1 MTRSKTL
8 HCVFERDKGMREVDV
23 NEIIK
28 NIKEMCIEANHFL
41 SKDMKEVYDA
51 AAVEEESPLG
61 RQILGQ
67 LQENLQIAGE
77 DMIPIC
83 QDTGL
88 TVVFMEIGQEV
99 HFVGGDLYEAVN
111 VGIADGYVGGYLRK
125 SSVDDPLFVRKN
137 TGDNTPAIIH
147 TTIVPGEQVK
157 ITVSPK
163 GCGSENMGA
172 LKMLKP
178 ADGVEGVIK
187 FVVDTVRSAGP
198 NPCPPVTVGVG
209 IGGNMEKAAL
219 LAKYSLTRKVG
230 EHNPNPQYAELE
242 KELLKRVNMT
252 GVGPSGLGGSTTAVA
267 VNIEYAPT
275 HIGGLP
281 IAVNLNCHAA
291 RRAEMVL

>member
-1 MTRSKTL
+1 
-8 HCVFERDKGMREVDV
+8 MREINVSEV
-23 NEIIK
+23 T
-28 NIKEMCIEANHFL
+28 AVV
-41 SKDMKEVYDA
+41 SKLCKDSCYYLPEELLAKLKASIDT
-51 AAVEEESPLG
+51 EESPLG
-61 RQILGQ
+61 KEILTTIV
-67 LQENLQIAGE
+67 ENAELAKRK
-77 DMIPIC
+77 DVPIC

-88 TVVFMEIGQEV
+88 TVVFMDIGQDV
-99 HFVGGDLYEAVN
+99 HFVGGDLYSAIHAGV
-111 VGIADGYVGGYLRK
+111 ADGYVNGYLRK
-125 SSVDDPLFVRKN
+125 SSVDDPLFIRKN
-137 TGDNTPAIIH
+137 TNDNTPAIIH
-147 TTIVPGEQVK
+147 THIVPCDKVK

-219 LAKYSLTRKVG
+219 LAKYSLSRKVG

-242 KELLKRVNMT
+242 KKLLELVNKT

-275 HIGGLP
+275 HIGGMP
-281 IAVNLNCHAA
+281 VAVNLNCHAA
-291 RRAEMVL
+291 RRAEAEI

>member
-1 MTRSKTL
+1 
-8 HCVFERDKGMREVDV
+8 MREINVSEV
-23 NEIIK
+23 TK
-28 NIKEMCIEANHFL
+28 TV
-41 SKDMKEVYDA
+41 SKLCMDSCYYLPEELLAKFKSAV
-51 AAVEEESPLG
+51 VEEESPLG
-61 RQILGQ
+61 REILGTII
-67 LQENLQIAGE
+67 ENAELAKRKAV
-77 DMIPIC
+77 PIC

-88 TVVFMEIGQEV
+88 TVVFMEIGQDV
-99 HFVGGDLYEAVN
+99 HFVGGDLYTAIHAGV
-111 VGIADGYVGGYLRK
+111 ADGYVNGYLRK

-137 TGDNTPAIIH
+137 TNDNTPAIIH
-147 TTIVPGEQVK
+147 TTIVPGDKVK
-157 ITVSPK
+157 VIVCPK

-172 LKMLKP
+172 MKMLKP

-230 EHNPNPQYAELE
+230 EHNANPQYAELE
-242 KELLKRVNMT
+242 EKLLELVNKT

-281 IAVNLNCHAA
+281 VAVNLNCHAA
-291 RRAEMVL
+291 RRAEAEI

>member
-1 MTRSKTL
+1 
-8 HCVFERDKGMREVDV
+8 MREIKVQ
-23 NEIIK
+23 EIT
-28 NIKEMCIEANHFL
+28 
-41 SKDMKEVYDA
+41 
-51 AAVEEESPLG
+51 AAVSKLCKDSCYYLPEELLEKLKASIATEESPLG
-61 RQILGQ
+61 QEILTTIV
-67 LQENLQIAGE
+67 ENAELAKAK
-77 DMIPIC
+77 DVPIC

-99 HFVGGDLYEAVN
+99 HFVGGDLYEA
-111 VGIADGYVGGYLRK
+111 
-125 SSVDDPLFVRKN
+125 VDDPLFVRKN

>member
-1 MTRSKTL
+1 
-8 HCVFERDKGMREVDV
+8 MREINVSEV
-23 NEIIK
+23 TK
-28 NIKEMCIEANHFL
+28 TV
-41 SKDMKEVYDA
+41 SKLCMDSCYYLPEELFAKFKS
-51 AAVEEESPLG
+51 AVAEEESPLG
-61 RQILGQ
+61 REILGTII
-67 LQENLQIAGE
+67 ENAELAKRKAV
-77 DMIPIC
+77 PIC

-88 TVVFMEIGQEV
+88 TVVFMEIGQDV
-99 HFVGGDLYEAVN
+99 HFVGGDLYTAIHAGV
-111 VGIADGYVGGYLRK
+111 ADGYVNGYLRK

-137 TGDNTPAIIH
+137 TNDNTPAIIH
-147 TTIVPGEQVK
+147 TTIVPGDKVK
-157 ITVSPK
+157 VIVCPK

-172 LKMLKP
+172 MKMLKP

-230 EHNPNPQYAELE
+230 EHNANPRYAELE
-242 KELLKRVNMT
+242 EKLLELVNKT

-281 IAVNLNCHAA
+281 VAVNLNCHAA
-291 RRAEMVL
+291 RRAEAEI

>member
-1 MTRSKTL
+1 
-8 HCVFERDKGMREVDV
+8 MREINVSEV
-23 NEIIK
+23 TK
-28 NIKEMCIEANHFL
+28 TV
-41 SKDMKEVYDA
+41 SKLCMDSCYYLPEELLAKFKS
-51 AAVEEESPLG
+51 AVAEEESPLG
-61 RQILGQ
+61 REILGTII
-67 LQENLQIAGE
+67 ENAELAKRKAV
-77 DMIPIC
+77 PIC

-88 TVVFMEIGQEV
+88 TVVFMEIGQDV
-99 HFVGGDLYEAVN
+99 HFVGGDLYTAIHAGV
-111 VGIADGYVGGYLRK
+111 ADGYVNGYLRK

-137 TGDNTPAIIH
+137 TNDNTPAIIH
-147 TTIVPGEQVK
+147 TTIVPGDKVK
-157 ITVSPK
+157 VIVCPK

-172 LKMLKP
+172 MKMLKP

-198 NPCPPVTVGVG
+198 NPCPPITVGVG

-230 EHNPNPQYAELE
+230 EHNANPQYAELE
-242 KELLKRVNMT
+242 EKLLELVNKT

-281 IAVNLNCHAA
+281 VAVNLNCHAA
-291 RRAEMVL
+291 RRAEAEI

>member
-1 MTRSKTL
+1 
-8 HCVFERDKGMREVDV
+8 MREINVSEV
-23 NEIIK
+23 TK
-28 NIKEMCIEANHFL
+28 TV
-41 SKDMKEVYDA
+41 SKLCMDSCYYLPEELLAKFKGAV
-51 AAVEEESPLG
+51 VEEESPLG
-61 RQILGQ
+61 REILGTII
-67 LQENLQIAGE
+67 ENAELAKRKAV
-77 DMIPIC
+77 PIC

-88 TVVFMEIGQEV
+88 TVVFMEIGQDV
-99 HFVGGDLYEAVN
+99 HFVGGDLYTAIHAGV
-111 VGIADGYVGGYLRK
+111 ADGYVNGYLRK

-137 TGDNTPAIIH
+137 TNDNTPAIIH
-147 TTIVPGEQVK
+147 TTIVPGDKVK
-157 ITVSPK
+157 VIVCPK

-172 LKMLKP
+172 MKMLKP

-230 EHNPNPQYAELE
+230 EHNANPQYAELE
-242 KELLKRVNMT
+242 EKLLELVNKT
-252 GVGPSGLGGSTTAVA
+252 GVGPSGLGGSITAVA

-281 IAVNLNCHAA
+281 VAVNLNCHAA
-291 RRAEMVL
+291 RRAEAEI

>member
-1 MTRSKTL
+1 
-8 HCVFERDKGMREVDV
+8 MREINVSEV
-23 NEIIK
+23 TK
-28 NIKEMCIEANHFL
+28 TV
-41 SKDMKEVYDA
+41 SKLCMDSCYYLPEELLAKFKSVVA
-51 AAVEEESPLG
+51 EEESPLG
-61 RQILGQ
+61 REILGTII
-67 LQENLQIAGE
+67 ENAELAKRKAV
-77 DMIPIC
+77 PIC

-88 TVVFMEIGQEV
+88 TVVFMEIGQDV
-99 HFVGGDLYEAVN
+99 HFVGGDLYTAIHAGV
-111 VGIADGYVGGYLRK
+111 ADGYVNGYLRK

-137 TGDNTPAIIH
+137 TNDNTPAIIH
-147 TTIVPGEQVK
+147 TTIVPGDKVK
-157 ITVSPK
+157 VIVCPK

-172 LKMLKP
+172 MKMLKP

-230 EHNPNPQYAELE
+230 EHNANPQYAELE
-242 KELLKRVNMT
+242 EKLLELVNKT

-281 IAVNLNCHAA
+281 VAVNLNCHAA
-291 RRAEMVL
+291 RRAEAEI

>member
-1 MTRSKTL
+1 
-8 HCVFERDKGMREVDV
+8 MREINVSEV
-23 NEIIK
+23 T
-28 NIKEMCIEANHFL
+28 AVV
-41 SKDMKEVYDA
+41 SKLCKDSCYYLPEELLAKLKASIDT
-51 AAVEEESPLG
+51 EESPLG
-61 RQILGQ
+61 KEILTTIV
-67 LQENLQIAGE
+67 ENAELAKRK
-77 DMIPIC
+77 DVPIC

-88 TVVFMEIGQEV
+88 TVVFMDIGQDV
-99 HFVGGDLYEAVN
+99 HFVGGDLYSAIHAGV
-111 VGIADGYVGGYLRK
+111 ADGYVNGYLRK
-125 SSVDDPLFVRKN
+125 SSVDDPLFIRKN
-137 TGDNTPAIIH
+137 TNDNTPAIIH
-147 TTIVPGEQVK
+147 TTIVPVDKVK

-219 LAKYSLTRKVG
+219 LAKYSLSRKVG

-242 KELLKRVNMT
+242 KKLLELVNKT

-275 HIGGLP
+275 HIGGMP
-281 IAVNLNCHAA
+281 VAVNLNCHAA
-291 RRAEMVL
+291 RRAEAEI

>member
-1 MTRSKTL
+1 M
-8 HCVFERDKGMREVDV
+8 
-23 NEIIK
+23 
-28 NIKEMCIEANHFL
+28 
-41 SKDMKEVYDA
+41 
-51 AAVEEESPLG
+51 
-61 RQILGQ
+61 
-67 LQENLQIAGE
+67 
-77 DMIPIC
+77 
-83 QDTGL
+83 
-88 TVVFMEIGQEV
+88 TVVFVNRTGST
-99 HFVGGDLYEAVN
+99 FCGGDLYEAVN
-111 VGIADGYVGGYLRK
+111 AGIADGYVGGYLRK

-178 ADGVEGVIK
+178 PDGVEGVIK
-187 FVVDTVRSAGP
+187 FVVDTVRNAGP

-209 IGGNMEKAAL
+209 IGGNMEKAAI

-242 KELLKRVNMT
+242 KELLKRVNILRGLRT
-252 GVGPSGLGGSTTAVA
+252 GRQLTAVA

>member
-1 MTRSKTL
+1 
-8 HCVFERDKGMREVDV
+8 MREINVSEV
-23 NEIIK
+23 TK
-28 NIKEMCIEANHFL
+28 TV
-41 SKDMKEVYDA
+41 SKLCMDSCYYLPEELLAKFKS
-51 AAVEEESPLG
+51 AVAEEESPLG
-61 RQILGQ
+61 REILGTII
-67 LQENLQIAGE
+67 ENAELAKRK
-77 DMIPIC
+77 DVPIC

-88 TVVFMEIGQEV
+88 TVVFLEIGQDV
-99 HFVGGDLYEAVN
+99 HFVGGDLYTAIHAGV
-111 VGIADGYVGGYLRK
+111 ADGYVNGYLRK

-137 TGDNTPAIIH
+137 TNDNTPAIIH
-147 TTIVPGEQVK
+147 TTIVPGDKVK
-157 ITVSPK
+157 VIVCPK

-172 LKMLKP
+172 MKMLKP

-230 EHNPNPQYAELE
+230 EHNANPQYAELE
-242 KELLKRVNMT
+242 EKLLELVNKT

-281 IAVNLNCHAA
+281 VAVNLNCHAA
-291 RRAEMVL
+291 RRAEAEI

>member
-1 MTRSKTL
+1 
-8 HCVFERDKGMREVDV
+8 MREINVSEV
-23 NEIIK
+23 TK
-28 NIKEMCIEANHFL
+28 TV
-41 SKDMKEVYDA
+41 SKLCMDSCYYLPEELLAKFKSAV
-51 AAVEEESPLG
+51 VEEESPLG
-61 RQILGQ
+61 REILGTII
-67 LQENLQIAGE
+67 ENAELAKRKAV
-77 DMIPIC
+77 PIC

-88 TVVFMEIGQEV
+88 TVVFMEIGQDV
-99 HFVGGDLYEAVN
+99 HFVGGDLYTAIHAGV
-111 VGIADGYVGGYLRK
+111 ADGYVNGYLRK

-137 TGDNTPAIIH
+137 TNDNTPAIIH
-147 TTIVPGEQVK
+147 TTIVPGDKVK
-157 ITVSPK
+157 VIVCPK

-172 LKMLKP
+172 MKMLKP

-230 EHNPNPQYAELE
+230 EHNANPQYAELE
-242 KELLKRVNMT
+242 EKLLELVNNT

-281 IAVNLNCHAA
+281 VAVNLNCHAA
-291 RRAEMVL
+291 RRAEAEI

>member
-1 MTRSKTL
+1 
-8 HCVFERDKGMREVDV
+8 MREINVSEV
-23 NEIIK
+23 TK
-28 NIKEMCIEANHFL
+28 TV
-41 SKDMKEVYDA
+41 SKLCMDSCYYLPEELLAKFKS
-51 AAVEEESPLG
+51 AVAEEESPLG
-61 RQILGQ
+61 REILGTII
-67 LQENLQIAGE
+67 ENAELAKRKAV
-77 DMIPIC
+77 PIC

-88 TVVFMEIGQEV
+88 TVVFMEIGQDV
-99 HFVGGDLYEAVN
+99 HFVGGDLYTAIHAGV
-111 VGIADGYVGGYLRK
+111 ADGYVNGYLRK
-125 SSVDDPLFVRKN
+125 SSVNDPLFVRKN
-137 TGDNTPAIIH
+137 TNDNTPAIIH
-147 TTIVPGEQVK
+147 TTIVPGDKVK
-157 ITVSPK
+157 VIVCPK

-172 LKMLKP
+172 MKMLKP

-230 EHNPNPQYAELE
+230 EHNANPQYAELE
-242 KELLKRVNMT
+242 EKMLELVNKT

-281 IAVNLNCHAA
+281 VAVNLNCHAA
-291 RRAEMVL
+291 RRAEAEI

>member
-1 MTRSKTL
+1 
-8 HCVFERDKGMREVDV
+8 MREINVSEV
-23 NEIIK
+23 TK
-28 NIKEMCIEANHFL
+28 TV
-41 SKDMKEVYDA
+41 SKLCMDSCYYLPEELLAKFKS
-51 AAVEEESPLG
+51 AVTEEESPLG
-61 RQILGQ
+61 REILGTII
-67 LQENLQIAGE
+67 ENAELAKRKAV
-77 DMIPIC
+77 PIC

-88 TVVFMEIGQEV
+88 TVVFMEIGQDV
-99 HFVGGDLYEAVN
+99 HFVGGDLYTAIHAGV
-111 VGIADGYVGGYLRK
+111 ADGYVNGYLRK

-137 TGDNTPAIIH
+137 TNDNTPAIIH
-147 TTIVPGEQVK
+147 TTIVPGDKVK
-157 ITVSPK
+157 VTVCPK

-172 LKMLKP
+172 MKMLKP

-230 EHNPNPQYAELE
+230 EHNANPQYAELE
-242 KELLKRVNMT
+242 EKLLELVNKT

-281 IAVNLNCHAA
+281 VAVNLNCHAA
-291 RRAEMVL
+291 RRAEAEI